1 MKGNIQVE
9 ETDAESGIQLRK
21 PQDMETIFKDLDVS
35 EDYTIKIESIING
48 KTMTYKQM
56 KFKLNPKT
64 MSMISSASFRNTCV

>member
-48 KTMTYKQM
+48 KTMPSKQM

-64 MSMISSASFRNTCV
+64 MSMISSASFRNTRV